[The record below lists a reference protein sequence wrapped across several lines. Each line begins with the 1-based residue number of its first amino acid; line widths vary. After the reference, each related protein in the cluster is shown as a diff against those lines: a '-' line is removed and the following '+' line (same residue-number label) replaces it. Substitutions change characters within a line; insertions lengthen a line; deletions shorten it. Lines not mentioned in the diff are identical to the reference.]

1 MSDAQP
7 ITGCRPGDIA
17 PNLFLCGDPARVE
30 RISAGWDDQREVC
43 NVREYRIVTG
53 SKSGVALSAA
63 SHGIGAPGT
72 AVLAEEMIKLGVT
85 TMIRIGNSGGLDP
98 SLAIGDL
105 AISTGC
111 VRDDGT
117 SRSYVLPEYPAVA
130 HFEIVGALVAAAE
143 ALDVRARTG
152 ITWSLDAFYAR
163 NAIAG
168 PNGTMLSMSVGGYW
182 PSHLEARIRDMQH
195 ARILN
200 CEMEAG
206 ILLTL
211 GGLFGVRA
219 GAICVV
225 SDRSPWPGPAE
236 LDLDHNMAQCIEVA
250 TRAMLSL
257 SEVPREPARPGSA

>member
-17 PNLFLCGDPARVE
+17 PNVFLCGDPARVD
-30 RISAGWDDQREVC
+30 RISEAWETRREVC
-43 NVREYRIVTG
+43 NTREFRIVTG
-53 SKSGVALSAA
+53 EKGGVALSAA

-72 AVLAEEMIKLGVT
+72 AVLVEELIKLGAT

-98 SLAIGDL
+98 QLELGDL
-105 AISTGC
+105 AITTGC

-117 SRSYVLPEYPAVA
+117 SKTYVVPEFPAVA
-130 HFEIVGALVAAAE
+130 DWQIVGALVEAARE
-143 ALDVRARTG
+143 HGIRARTG

-168 PNGTMLSMSVGGYW
+168 PNDTMQSMSVEGYW
-182 PSHLEARIRDMQH
+182 PSHLEARIRDMQQ

-211 GGLFGVRA
+211 AGLFGIRA
-219 GAICVV
+219 GAVCVV
-225 SDRSPWPGPAE
+225 SDRAPWPGPSE
-236 LDLDHNMAQCIEVA
+236 LDIDRNMTLCIEVA
-250 TRAMLSL
+250 TRAMLEL
-257 SEVPREPARPGSA
+257 A

>member
-17 PNLFLCGDPARVE
+17 PNVFLCGDPARVE
-30 RISAGWDDQREVC
+30 KISREWDSSREVC
-43 NVREYRIVTG
+43 SVREYRIVTG
-53 SKSGVALSAA
+53 EKNGVALSAA

-72 AVLAEEMIKLGVT
+72 AVLIEELVKLDAK

-98 SLAIGDL
+98 ALELGDL
-105 AISTGC
+105 AITTGS

-117 SRSYVLPEYPAVA
+117 SRTYVVPEFPAIA
-130 HFEIVGALVAAAE
+130 DWEIVGALVESARKRG
-143 ALDVRARTG
+143 VRATTG

-163 NAIAG
+163 NALAG
-168 PNGTMLSMSVGGYW
+168 PDDTMLSMSVDGYW
-182 PSHLEARIRDMQH
+182 PSHLEARIRDMQQ

-200 CEMEAG
+200 CEMETG

-211 GGLFGVRA
+211 AGLFGFRA

-225 SDRSPWPGPAE
+225 SDRAPWPGPAE
-236 LDLDHNMAQCIEVA
+236 LDIDRNMASCIEVA
-250 TRAMLSL
+250 TEAML
-257 SEVPREPARPGSA
+257 EIAG

>member
-7 ITGCRPGDIA
+7 ITGCCPGDIT
-17 PNLFLCGDPARVE
+17 PNLFLCGDPARVD
-30 RISAGWDDQREVC
+30 RIAAGWDERREVC
-43 NVREYRIVTG
+43 QVREYRIL
-53 SKSGVALSAA
+53 SGHKNGIPLSAA

-72 AVLAEEMIKLGVT
+72 AVLIEEMIKLGAKN
-85 TMIRIGNSGGLDP
+85 MIRIGNSGGLDP
-98 SLAIGDL
+98 ALEIGDL

-117 SRSYVLPEYPAVA
+117 SKTYVIPEYPAVA
-130 HFEIVGALVAAAE
+130 DYEIVAALVAAAQARE
-143 ALDVRARTG
+143 VPARTG

-168 PNGTMLSMSVGGYW
+168 PKDTMLSMSVDGYW
-182 PSHLEARIRDMQH
+182 PSHLEARIRDMQQ

-211 GGLFGVRA
+211 AGLFGIRA

-225 SDRSPWPGPAE
+225 SDRAPWPGPTE
-236 LDLDHNMAQCIEVA
+236 LDLDRNMTNCIDVA
-250 TRAMLSL
+250 TRAML
-257 SEVPREPARPGSA
+257 EIATPQPG

>member
-17 PNLFLCGDPARVE
+17 ENLFVCGDPARVD
-30 RISAGWDDQREVC
+30 RITAGWDQKREVC
-43 NVREYRIVTG
+43 RVREYTIVTG
-53 SKSGVALSAA
+53 QKDGVSLSAA
-63 SHGIGAPGT
+63 SHGIGAPST
-72 AVLAEEMIKLGVT
+72 AVLAEEMIKLGAKT
-85 TMIRIGNSGGLDP
+85 IIRIGNSGGLDP
-98 SLAIGDL
+98 SVEIGDL

-117 SRSYVLPEYPAVA
+117 SETYVVAGYPAVA
-130 HFEIVGALVAAAE
+130 DWEIVGALVSEAANVGA
-143 ALDVRARTG
+143 RAKTG
-152 ITWSLDAFYAR
+152 VTWSLDAFYAR

-168 PNGTMLSMSVGGYW
+168 PNGSLRSMSVDGYW
-182 PSHLEARIRDMQH
+182 PSHLETRIRDMQQ

-211 GGLFGVRA
+211 AGLFGIRA

-225 SDRSPWPGPAE
+225 SDRAPWPGPSE
-236 LDLDHNMAQCIEVA
+236 MNLDNNMTTCIDVA
-250 TRAMLSL
+250 TRAMLRL
-257 SEVPREPARPGSA
+257 ARA